1 MRFALS
7 RRPGRAIQLYI
18 ALHSAI
24 QYTAIQRYT
33 VYMLYIIP
41 LGIEAVLE
49 SRVEHVFGMSATSPS
64 TRRGY
69 YKVSSYGFLFIREH
83 FTIKAVPQGGRR
95 A

>member
-24 QYTAIQRYT
+24 QYTAMQRYT

-49 SRVEHVFGMSATSPS
+49 SRVEHVFGMSVWCTPGWG
-64 TRRGY
+64 R
-69 YKVSSYGFLFIREH
+69 SSYIVTEF
-83 FTIKAVPQGGRR
+83 
-95 A
+95 